1 MTDTKDM
8 KTERVDD
15 TLIDWIN
22 DDTKVSE
29 APRAEREEVSIDW
42 INTEADSYE
51 APKEKADDTLIDW
64 IDTDTKVSEAPKVEA
79 EDDEVSIDWI
89 NTKSDTSEASEAE
102 YAEIIGAEE
111 DAAAK
116 VEEAPAETE
125 EPLYTKEQEDAFSFI
140 KLQDDEDRAAA
151 AAAKAKAEAE
161 AEKMDIYNTAL
172 ELKEDAGLYFED
184 ALNLVL
190 DERLAEDPKVKRE
203 TITAEIMDMVVE
215 NEVAD
220 IYDAA
225 LVRMADGLSFED
237 ALEAEM
243 DARAVDNPR
252 IKRETITAKIK
263 DMVASEKKRVEANRT
278 ISEESAKEIA
288 AAVEK
293 GKSIRESY
301 WLRNEAE
308 DLKEVLK
315 IVNNLRKGKSY
326 PEDRIIDEA
335 VNLYLLGDH
344 IEGYKQMSDEQK
356 KAIHGSIAARV
367 AKFEEAKAIND
378 MEKSANKGNSSI
390 LSKIVETVKK
400 HKDVIIV
407 ACGVTVAALAAV
419 SFLSP
424 TGLLGLPVV
433 ALGPTSTKAVL
444 AIAAFTLAAEHTLKA
459 GLRIINKLADDY
471 AKTFME
477 KEKALKVGREVLAK
491 TKENTAAEE
500 TYKASA
506 KKQAVDIPK
515 AFKEALF
522 ANKMSQKVRD

>member
-15 TLIDWIN
+15 IIDWIN
-22 DDTKVSE
+22 DDTKVST
-29 APRAEREEVSIDW
+29 APAERKEVSIDW
-42 INTEADSYE
+42 INTESDTSE
-51 APKEKADDTLIDW
+51 APEAEEKSTLIDW
-64 IDTDTKVSEAPKVEA
+64 IDTNTKAPEAPKAEA
-79 EDDEVSIDWI
+79 EDEKVSIDWI
-89 NTKSDTSEASEAE
+89 NTESDTSEASEAE
-102 YAEIIGAEE
+102 DAEIVGTEE
-111 DAAAK
+111 DVAEK

-140 KLQDDEDRAAA
+140 KLKDDEERAAA
-151 AAAKAKAEAE
+151 AEAKAKAEAE

-190 DERLAEDPKVKRE
+190 DERVAEDPKIKRE
-203 TITAEIMDMVVE
+203 TITSEIMDMVME

-252 IKRETITAKIK
+252 IKRETITAKIM

-278 ISEESAKEIA
+278 ISEESSKEIA

-293 GKSIRESY
+293 GKSIRESR
-301 WLRNEAE
+301 WLKNEAE
-308 DLKEVLK
+308 ELKEVLE
-315 IVNNLRKGKSY
+315 IVNNLRKNQSY

-344 IEGYKQMSDEQK
+344 IEGYEHMSDEQK
-356 KAIHGSIAARV
+356 KAIHNSIAARV
-367 AKFEEAKAIND
+367 AKFEEAKAIKD
-378 MEKSANKGNSSI
+378 MEKSANKGNSSF

-400 HKDVIIV
+400 HKDVVIV
-407 ACGVTVAALAAV
+407 ACGVTVAVLAAV

-433 ALGPTSTKAVL
+433 DLGLTSSKALL
-444 AIAAFTLAAEHTLKA
+444 AISAFTLAAEHTLKA

-471 AKTFME
+471 AKNAVE
-477 KEKALKVGREVLAK
+477 KEKALKIGREVLAQ
-491 TKENTAAEE
+491 TKENTDTKEMD
-500 TYKASA
+500 KASA
-506 KKQAVDIPK
+506 EKPTVNVSKVSR
-515 AFKEALF
+515 EALI
-522 ANKMSQKVRD
+522 ADRLSQKVNC